1 MEPTAATALKKVEEI
16 KAIEPATL
24 NEIAGSYT
32 APAKATPNVTGSEA
46 EAKAFIYAHES
57 SNRLDAMNAGG
68 CKGLGQD
75 CNGVLEKD
83 CPSWRTDYACQDA
96 FWERYMAKRYGTWAK
111 AKAHWQARV
120 PINGKDVG
128 NWW

>member
-1 MEPTAATALKKVEEI
+1 MESTATTALKKVEEI
-16 KAIEPATL
+16 KAIEISTL
-24 NEIAGSYT
+24 NEIAVSYR
-32 APAKATPNVTGSEA
+32 APAKAPDVTDSEA
-46 EAKAFIYAHES
+46 QAKAFIYLKES
-57 SNRLDAMNAGG
+57 TNRLDAINAGG

-83 CPSWRTDYACQDA
+83 CPNWRTDHTCQDS
-96 FWERYMAKRYGTWAK
+96 FWERYMAKRYGTWTK